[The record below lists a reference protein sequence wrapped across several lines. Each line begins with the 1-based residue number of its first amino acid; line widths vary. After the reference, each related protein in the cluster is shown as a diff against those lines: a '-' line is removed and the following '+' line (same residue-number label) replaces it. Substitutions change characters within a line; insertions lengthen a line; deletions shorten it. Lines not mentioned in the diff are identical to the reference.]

1 MAVQLC
7 ADDSGNRIVFTR
19 ARARA
24 RARALAWQCHDIVHA
39 GGRVYTKYVLA
50 PSIGTLRLVKL
61 ASHGADKLGLA
72 NLTITMRELGGGG
85 GAKTFRWTHGAS
97 RNRRQPPTRLLRT
110 RAPTLATCCVLYWTP
125 ATRRHTGRA
134 WGRASRPTTHAL
146 WHTRLVIMIAD
157 HATAVNV
164 IV

>member
-1 MAVQLC
+1 M
-7 ADDSGNRIVFTR
+7 
-19 ARARA
+19 
-24 RARALAWQCHDIVHA
+24 
-39 GGRVYTKYVLA
+39 YTKYVLA

-110 RAPTLATCCVLYWTP
+110 RDLLRPILDAGHEEAHRAGLGPRLAPYYSRSVAHPTRDHDCRPRNRSQCYCV
-125 ATRRHTGRA
+125 
-134 WGRASRPTTHAL
+134 TTISH
-146 WHTRLVIMIAD
+146 I
-157 HATAVNV
+157 
-164 IV
+164 